1 MNVTE
6 LARKLRMHPEELKTR
21 LPELGF
27 DVGMRAIKVDDRI
40 AQKIIQQWP
49 ILRRQIEKKR
59 QMEKEEKIAEDVR
72 KVAEAAPP
80 VKIPAVVTVRDFAL
94 RLGLPVT
101 RVIQE
106 LMKNGILASLNERLD
121 FETAS
126 IVAEDLGFRVEREEE
141 ESGVALVVEDRIRAL
156 VEAEEKD
163 KLVARPPV
171 IVVMGHVDHGKTK
184 LLDFIRKTNVMAG
197 EAGGITQ
204 HIGAY
209 QATKNGRLITFV
221 DTPGHEAFTAMRSR
235 GARIADIAI
244 LVVAADDGVQ
254 PQTKEA
260 VNIIKAAG
268 IPFAVAINKI
278 DKPDAD
284 PERVKRELSE
294 VEVIPEEWGGKVS
307 MIPISAK
314 TGAGIDKLLEIILL
328 IADLEKEKIV
338 DKPERRGVRTVIESH
353 VDKGEG
359 PVATVLIQAGTLR
372 AGEDLAVGNS
382 LYGRVRAMKDFRG
395 AIVKSALPGTPVR
408 IIGIKV
414 APSVGD
420 IVEVPENAKELE
432 RVRPAKAAGE
442 KMATVERRA
451 AVLET
456 EETKAVAT
464 VNLVLRADVLGSL
477 EAVITSL
484 EKFKHP
490 EVAPNVVGKGLGN
503 VTEADV
509 LRAEAAKTTVLGFNV
524 LTPQPVANLAAEK
537 GVVIKTFKI
546 IYDLLEEVRAALEA
560 LLQPEVIRTT
570 LGKIKILAI
579 FRSEKDA
586 QIVGGLVADGKAV
599 LGGRV
604 RIIRGEAEEGLGEVA
619 SLQAGKRDVPEVR
632 AGTECG
638 MKIKTKTAVQVGDV
652 LEIYSEERR
661 ERKFVV

>member
-338 DKPERRGVRTVIESH
+338 ANPERRAVGTVIESH

-372 AGEDLAVGNS
+372 AGDDLAVGTS

-484 EKFKHP
+484 
-490 EVAPNVVGKGLGN
+490 VARPPYFSS
-503 VTEADV
+503 
-509 LRAEAAKTTVLGFNV
+509 R
-524 LTPQPVANLAAEK
+524 
-537 GVVIKTFKI
+537 
-546 IYDLLEEVRAALEA
+546 
-560 LLQPEVIRTT
+560 
-570 LGKIKILAI
+570 
-579 FRSEKDA
+579 
-586 QIVGGLVADGKAV
+586 
-599 LGGRV
+599 
-604 RIIRGEAEEGLGEVA
+604 
-619 SLQAGKRDVPEVR
+619 
-632 AGTECG
+632 
-638 MKIKTKTAVQVGDV
+638 
-652 LEIYSEERR
+652 
-661 ERKFVV
+661 